1 MGFEV
6 PEYLLYTKDGKGRK
20 IEVQVEKEETFEKVK
35 VDEDIEVLTE
45 TLEEE
50 DDCVPSYDGSN
61 VDEVD
66 ELGLDEF
73 LPKENTDDDK
83 DTEQDDKEADDHPED
98 EQVESLDETEH
109 VLPPK
114 VLKLDRLDLSYLLSF
129 AIIWY
134 CCCFLL

>member
-1 MGFEV
+1 MSYSQVVDILRYKGYEV

-35 VDEDIEVLTE
+35 VVEEDIEVLTE

-66 ELGLDEF
+66 ELGLDE
-73 LPKENTDDDK
+73 LIPKENTDDDK
-83 DTEQDDKEADDHPED
+83 EAEEQLED

-109 VLPPK
+109 VLPQK
-114 VLKLDRLDLSYLLSF
+114 VLKLDRLDLYDLLSS
-129 AIIWY
+129 AII
-134 CCCFLL
+134 C

>member
-1 MGFEV
+1 MDILRYKGYEV

-35 VDEDIEVLTE
+35 VVEEDIEVLTE

-66 ELGLDEF
+66 ELGLDE
-73 LPKENTDDDK
+73 LIPKENTDDDK
-83 DTEQDDKEADDHPED
+83 EAEEQLED

-109 VLPPK
+109 VLPQK
-114 VLKLDRLDLSYLLSF
+114 VLKLDRLDLYDLLSS
-129 AIIWY
+129 AII
-134 CCCFLL
+134 C